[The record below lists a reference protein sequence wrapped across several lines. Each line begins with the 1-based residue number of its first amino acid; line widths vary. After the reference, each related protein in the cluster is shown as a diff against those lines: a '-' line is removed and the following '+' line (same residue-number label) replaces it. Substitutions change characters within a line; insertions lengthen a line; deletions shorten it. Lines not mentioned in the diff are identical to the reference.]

1 MRLRRPRAISVSLG
15 DQVFAQSR
23 QGDRKLDGRA
33 GLRAA
38 RKRQFLVHHGQ
49 HAAAGRLDGEHGAVH
64 VAQCVDGGLADDRI
78 FAGGDVAVAGV
89 DSVGTGRESLVIT
102 VAAAYTPAVTERGPG
117 DRAMR
122 TGQGFHALAGAWSF
136 ADRACSGLSR
146 CQRARRNGG
155 GNGTA
160 RQDDQE

>member
-1 MRLRRPRAISVSLG
+1 MVE
-15 DQVFAQSR
+15 
-23 QGDRKLDGRA
+23 QGCAPLDEC
-33 GLRAA
+33 
-38 RKRQFLVHHGQ
+38 QFLVDHRQ
-49 HAAAGRLDGEHGAVH
+49 NAATGGLDGDHGSVH
-64 VAQCVDGGLADDRI
+64 VAQCVDGC
-78 FAGGDVAVAGV
+78 FAHNRVFPGDDVAVAGV
-89 DSVGTGRESLVIT
+89 DSEGTGRESLVIT
-102 VAAAYTPAVTERGPG
+102 VAAAYTPAVAERGPG

-146 CQRARRNGG
+146 CQWARRNRG